1 MPPEAE
7 RIGSAPQHEARG
19 PSDMDAATATGSGT
33 PAVHDVIT
41 TDVLIVGFGLSAIPL
56 IIELE
61 QDRGDYAVVSDG
73 ESIWDRLEKNGRLGR
88 RILNCSATACE
99 AEVQRSRSSVDAP
112 VVNRT
117 VDLSPP

>member
-7 RIGSAPQHEARG
+7 GIGSAPRTKPVG
-19 PSDMDAATATGSGT
+19 LATWMQQPRPDQAT

-88 RILNCSATACE
+88 RILNCSATARE
-99 AEVQRSRSSVDAP
+99 AEVRRSRSSVDRAC
-112 VVNRT
+112 R
-117 VDLSPP
+117 PPNG